1 MNKKS
6 LHDIKNSPVK
16 NAIQRDPVDSRDIS
30 VIENESDSV
39 LGDILRALAS
49 PLKNGNSPYKNQYKS
64 PYTKN
69 EKKNSNEKNN
79 KFSKSFSSYLSPDDK
94 NKNYSYSKINDSESP
109 SGRTYIEK
117 MIAGDAKH
125 VSVALRAYAMSVVE
139 EEKIINMSRNES
151 YYRPISNPNY
161 SSGSKSLRYDNDREE
176 NEHRYEH
183 SNSNKYEHTEGYSN
197 RFEHSR
203 TYSEDEII
211 EMVQ

>member
-1 MNKKS
+1 VKS
-6 LHDIKNSPVK
+6 ATHRNSI
-16 NAIQRDPVDSRDIS
+16 NSRDIS

-49 PLKNGNSPYKNQYKS
+49 PLKNGNSPHKHQYKS
-64 PYTKN
+64 PYTNN
-69 EKKNSNEKNN
+69 ERKENSNEKND

-94 NKNYSYSKINDSESP
+94 NKNYSNCKINDLESP

-139 EEKIINMSRNES
+139 EEKIINMSRHES
-151 YYRPISNPNY
+151 YYRPDSNPNY
-161 SSGSKSLRYDNDREE
+161 SLGSKSLRYDNDREGDE
-176 NEHRYEH
+176 NKHEH
-183 SNSNKYEHTEGYSN
+183 SNGNRFEQTEGYTNRFEHSEGYTN

-211 EMVQ
+211 AMVQ